1 MIIRSAVTCD
11 TCGRLHVVR
20 IGMGQEEHQSHHFPC
35 RGCGEDIGV
44 GLQVDY
50 ANVSAWPLAE
60 MNCTLAEE
68 TVGAEIVNLDANFL
82 IPVADQGRDMTFSRL
97 NQMHALAEKA
107 VAGGMKPTK
116 LDMDD
121 PQLNHR
127 PLRRPDYNAEWL
139 ELRRAWTLH
148 RRGQEVLSRGVIKKA
163 TAKLYPENPLAG
175 LPDWLFRLSLFLA
188 ASHHYPMLKA
198 MIERVRPVFATP
210 AFKAFTDHYGHEMAD
225 AHARKYLSIMTE
237 YFSGYAE
244 FAQVQLLV
252 TNGLPVPPGHRVTSS
267 DFGKTR
273 MFYGNAFEA
282 HADLVDV
289 IAMLNNLLQGR
300 AYNVFERLTLKK
312 YYEIDKS
319 GRCNCFANE
328 PDLAAISVE
337 ADNQLRNASHH
348 GGMDFD
354 SMTQMITYR
363 AGKGGKGPKQQMT
376 YTEYLIRC
384 VRLFMQIMTL
394 LQFEL
399 LMAQTH
405 EHWPL

>member
-1 MIIRSAVTCD
+1 MIVRSAIICN
-11 TCGRLHVVR
+11 TCGKPHVIR
-20 IGMGQEEHQSHHFPC
+20 IGMGQEEHQSHRFPC

-50 ANVSAWPLAE
+50 ANVGAWPLAE
-60 MNCTLAEE
+60 LNCTLAEE
-68 TVGAEIVNLDANFL
+68 KAGAEIVNLDPNFV

-97 NQMHALAEKA
+97 NQMRALVKKA
-107 VAGGMKPTK
+107 IDRGVDLNDPK
-116 LDMDD
+116 L
-121 PQLNHR
+121 HER

-148 RRGQEVLSRGVIKKA
+148 RRGQDALSRGVIKKA
-163 TAKLYPENPLAG
+163 TAKLYPEDPLEG

-188 ASHHYPMLKA
+188 APHYYPLLKA
-198 MIERVRPVFATP
+198 MIERVKPVFATP
-210 AFKAFTDHYGHEMAD
+210 GFKAFTSHYSHEMAGERG
-225 AHARKYLSIMTE
+225 RKYLSIMTE
-237 YFSGYAE
+237 YFGAYAE
-244 FAQVQLLV
+244 FSQVQLLV
-252 TNGLPVPPGHRVTSS
+252 TNGLPVPPGHRVTSG
-267 DFGKTR
+267 DFGSTR

-282 HADLVDV
+282 HADLVDL

-300 AYNVFERLTLKK
+300 EYNVFEQLTLKQ
-312 YYEIDKS
+312 YYQIDKS
-319 GRCNCFANE
+319 GRSNCFANE
-328 PDLAAISVE
+328 PDLAVISAE

-354 SMTQMITYR
+354 SATQMIIYR
-363 AGKGGKGPKQQMT
+363 AGKGGTGPEQQVT
-376 YTEYLIRC
+376 YTEYLVRC

-399 LMAQTH
+399 MIAQPH